1 MINTIINIT
10 ITAPK
15 KMQYMHFNEEHF
27 SSSKSSIDVA
37 LITISQV
44 IRVKPSCTLKT
55 GLEDWGAPL

>member
-1 MINTIINIT
+1 
-10 ITAPK
+10 
-15 KMQYMHFNEEHF
+15 MHFNEEHF

-44 IRVKPSCTLKT
+44 IRVKPLCALKT

>member
-1 MINTIINIT
+1 
-10 ITAPK
+10 
-15 KMQYMHFNEEHF
+15 MHFNEEHF

-44 IRVKPSCTLKT
+44 IRVKPLCTLKK

>member
-1 MINTIINIT
+1 
-10 ITAPK
+10 
-15 KMQYMHFNEEHF
+15 MQYMHFNEEHF